1 MILLGKLKPVAL
13 FCIISLFWGVLV
25 GSIDLLVPF
34 IKHAFE
40 LDFRQAMQLQ
50 TYFFAA
56 FLFFTLPMGVLV
68 KYASFVFTIRFALVL
83 TTIGSFLI
91 ALSGGFAQWILTCFA
106 VLIVAT
112 GVVLMQL
119 SFPSYLSV
127 NYPKQLVA
135 SRITLV
141 QGFLALGTVIAPIFS
156 STFLRHVDSTYG
168 VSADAIFLP
177 YICLS
182 LIFIL
187 LFSLSRYVEFNR
199 QAKVTDTFQLS
210 IYFDVLHRSRAIRL
224 GMIGLFFYVGAE
236 IAIGSML
243 FDYLLSHSES
253 MFDAAMASKLVSCYW
268 GGIMLGRFVGF
279 WALPKINICKA
290 LMVSALF
297 AILLTLYV
305 SFGSGW
311 TSAMAIIAVG
321 LCNSIMGPTIYTS
334 AIHDLGEN
342 IAIGS
347 SLLIMSV
354 FGGGIIGFVQAVI
367 ADLVTIP
374 ISFLVPCLSYFVILL
389 VGYKF
394 YKYS

>member
-1 MILLGKLKPVAL
+1 MLLPGKLKPVTL
-13 FCIISLFWGVLV
+13 FCIISLFWGVLS

-34 IKHAFE
+34 IKHVFE
-40 LDFRQAMQLQ
+40 LEFKQAMLLQ
-50 TYFFAA
+50 TFYFAA
-56 FLFFTLPMGVLV
+56 FLFFTLPLGLLV
-68 KYASFVFTIRFALVL
+68 KYTSFVFAIRLALVITAL
-83 TTIGSFLI
+83 GSFLI
-91 ALSGGFAQWILTCFA
+91 ALSGGLAQWILTYIA

-127 NYPKQLVA
+127 NYPKHLVA

-141 QGFLALGTVIAPIFS
+141 QGFLALGTVIAPIFGS
-156 STFLRHVDSTYG
+156 IFLRHVDSIYS

-177 YICLS
+177 YVFLS

-187 LFSLSRYVEFNR
+187 LFSLSSFVEFNR
-199 QAKVTDTFQLS
+199 QTQLTEPFKLS
-210 IYFDVLHRSRAIRL
+210 IYFDVLRRYQAIRL

-243 FDYLLSHSES
+243 FDYLLSDSELKL
-253 MFDAAMASKLVSCYW
+253 DAAMASKLVSFYW

-279 WALPKINICKA
+279 WILPKINLSKA
-290 LMVSALF
+290 LMVNAMF
-297 AILLTLYV
+297 AVLLTLYA
-305 SFGSGW
+305 SFGSGC
-311 TSAMAIIAVG
+311 TSACAIIAVG

-334 AIHDLGEN
+334 AVHDLGEN

-347 SLLIMSV
+347 ALLIMSV
-354 FGGGIIGFVQAVI
+354 FGGGIIGFAQAAL
-367 ADLVTIP
+367 ADLATIP
-374 ISFLVPCLSYFVILL
+374 ISFLVPCMAYFMILL

-394 YKYS
+394 YKFS